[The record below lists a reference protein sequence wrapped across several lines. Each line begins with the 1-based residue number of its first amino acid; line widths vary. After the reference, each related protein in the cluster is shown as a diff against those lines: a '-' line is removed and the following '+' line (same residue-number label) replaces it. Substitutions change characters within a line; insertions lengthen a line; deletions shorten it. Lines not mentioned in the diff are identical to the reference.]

1 MDVDAKEGNPLFDQA
16 PSREVQKFSLLNFL
30 EQRTSENPDLY
41 PELYSSRRPL
51 LMRLMLL
58 F

>member
-41 PELYSSRRPL
+41 PELYSSRPL